1 MSSHSKPPPIGAL
14 RRRLRLEALDLAADG
29 AGGLTGT
36 WTQVAEI
43 WGAVQPRTGLET
55 FSGDGIEARVTH
67 DVWIRPRSDVLAG
80 HRLRLLDGR
89 LLNIRAV
96 LTPDVFLNRS
106 RLICEQHSP

>member
-1 MSSHSKPPPIGAL
+1 MVITRIDDSPGRGFAAVLLDPPARIG
-14 RRRLRLEALDLAADG
+14 D
-29 AGGLTGT
+29 
-36 WTQVAEI
+36 
-43 WGAVQPRTGLET
+43 
-55 FSGDGIEARVTH
+55 